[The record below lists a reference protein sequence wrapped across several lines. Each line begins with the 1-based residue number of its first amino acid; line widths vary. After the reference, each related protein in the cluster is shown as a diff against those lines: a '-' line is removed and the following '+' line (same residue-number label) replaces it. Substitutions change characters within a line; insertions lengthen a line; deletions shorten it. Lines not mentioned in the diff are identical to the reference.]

1 MDLSIIQS
9 LEESLLGQLA
19 KYQELIDFLEI
30 EKQRLLNLD
39 LDGLLVVGKAKE
51 KLAKSIIKSG
61 ESLKDSILEAA
72 LMLKLPSD
80 PLPTLAEIAKAV
92 PGPFGLR
99 LSDGASKLARL
110 KNLILRE
117 NAMAKRFV
125 EESLDLVTDSINIL
139 SGASQIKAEG
149 YGSDGKKDKG
159 VKKALPS
166 KISREV

>member
-1 MDLSIIQS
+1 MDLTIIRS
-9 LEESLLGQLA
+9 LEESLEGQLS

-30 EKQRLLNLD
+30 EKQKLLNLD
-39 LDGLLVVGKAKE
+39 LDGLLTVGKAKE
-51 KLAKSIIKSG
+51 KLANSIIKSG
-61 ESLKDSILEAA
+61 ESLKDAIAETA
-72 LMLKLPSD
+72 LMLGLSKD
-80 PLPTLAEIAKAV
+80 PLPTLSEIASKI
-92 PGPFGLR
+92 PGPFGAR

-125 EESLDLVTDSINIL
+125 EESLDLVTGSINIL
-139 SGASQIKAEG
+139 SGANQIKAEG
-149 YGSDGKKDKG
+149 YGSDGKKEKG